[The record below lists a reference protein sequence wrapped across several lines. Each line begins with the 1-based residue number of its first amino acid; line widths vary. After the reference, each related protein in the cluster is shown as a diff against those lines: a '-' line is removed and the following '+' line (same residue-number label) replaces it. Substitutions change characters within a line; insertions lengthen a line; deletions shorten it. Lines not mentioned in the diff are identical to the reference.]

1 MYGRLFKPSK
11 NEQWDGNCVT
21 VCRKCL

>member
-11 NEQWDGNCVT
+11 NEQRDGNCVT